1 VRNLGGCGGGILNY
15 GGNPTITNCI
25 FDTNANTHPDGQGG
39 AIYNVGRADILNC
52 TFYQNGWRLL
62 SSGPEPRFRPYITQG
77 GAIFDSMFAFG
88 STISNCIFS
97 KNAAKIDGGAIFSN
111 IGLAPRRTT
120 LTNCL
125 FHENIRWWPGDGD
138 PESSHFYGTLN
149 SNSAGNLYDIDPL
162 LVDPA
167 GGDFHLSYDS
177 PCIDAGYALTFGYL
191 PCPWPFGMPSTDFEG
206 DKRIVDSDGDGVP
219 AVDIGV
225 DEVIPNLPDLGAFLQ
240 ALADAGEIEQEVAEL
255 LLAHV
260 NDAVTALA
268 QDDLNE
274 VRRILH
280 DLIADTRALLGDT
293 ETEQAIEMRTEAV
306 IEEI

>member
-1 VRNLGGCGGGILNY
+1 
-15 GGNPTITNCI
+15 
-25 FDTNANTHPDGQGG
+25 
-39 AIYNVGRADILNC
+39 
-52 TFYQNGWRLL
+52 
-62 SSGPEPRFRPYITQG
+62 
-77 GAIFDSMFAFG
+77 
-88 STISNCIFS
+88 
-97 KNAAKIDGGAIFSN
+97 
-111 IGLAPRRTT
+111 
-120 LTNCL
+120 
-125 FHENIRWWPGDGD
+125 
-138 PESSHFYGTLN
+138 
-149 SNSAGNLYDIDPL
+149 
-162 LVDPA
+162 
-167 GGDFHLSYDS
+167 
-177 PCIDAGYALTFGYL
+177 
-191 PCPWPFGMPSTDFEG
+191 MPSTDFEG